1 MDINKALVQGLCT
14 HPLAPLAVCPLV
26 LGVLFAWL
34 LQPLLSEHR
43 LLTESLKTA
52 AARNAS
58 QQPAEAEGMYIFELL
73 SDVIPWLMENA
84 EVAGIRVGAITQAP
98 EQDVLLLDL
107 RGSFSHAAAFI
118 ERVLHGT
125 NLMVQPPLRMTPAAG
140 KASDLRVSLRLSP
153 VPGVC
158 LKRCKQRP
166 PVARDIRPFN
176 DGFAAKEQLAALAV
190 GHVLPNVSVQQMSW
204 VGHLTVMTE
213 SYELVQVQPHDVV
226 LVPSGNRFGVEK
238 VTVEGLPGWGDSE

>member
-1 MDINKALVQGLCT
+1 
-14 HPLAPLAVCPLV
+14 
-26 LGVLFAWL
+26 
-34 LQPLLSEHR
+34 
-43 LLTESLKTA
+43 
-52 AARNAS
+52 
-58 QQPAEAEGMYIFELL
+58 
-73 SDVIPWLMENA
+73 
-84 EVAGIRVGAITQAP
+84 
-98 EQDVLLLDL
+98 
-107 RGSFSHAAAFI
+107 
-118 ERVLHGT
+118 
-125 NLMVQPPLRMTPAAG
+125 MTPAAG
-140 KASDLRVSLRLSP
+140 KASDLRVSLQLSP

>member
-34 LQPLLSEHR
+34 LQPLLSER
-43 LLTESLKTA
+43 LLSLKTA

-107 RGSFSHAAAFI
+107 RGCC
-118 ERVLHGT
+118 LHRAGSAWR
-125 NLMVQPPLRMTPAAG
+125 LMVQPPLQTPAAG
-140 KASDLRVSLRLSP
+140 KASDLRVSLM
-153 VPGVC
+153 PGVC
-158 LKRCKQRP
+158 LKRCKTASTRC
-166 PVARDIRPFN
+166 ARYTPF
-176 DGFAAKEQLAALAV
+176 
-190 GHVLPNVSVQQMSW
+190 
-204 VGHLTVMTE
+204 
-213 SYELVQVQPHDVV
+213 
-226 LVPSGNRFGVEK
+226 
-238 VTVEGLPGWGDSE
+238 